1 MTVARLC
8 LLSIVAF
15 LLFQSEN
22 MGLLGI
28 SVLLTLVAEGIGR
41 VLFYGL
47 HMTSAWRLVVKLC
60 WGV

>member
-1 MTVARLC
+1 MTVTRLC

-15 LLFQSEN
+15 LLFRVKN
-22 MGLLGI
+22 IGLLGI

-47 HMTSAWRLVVKLC
+47 HMTYGMAI
-60 WGV
+60 GG